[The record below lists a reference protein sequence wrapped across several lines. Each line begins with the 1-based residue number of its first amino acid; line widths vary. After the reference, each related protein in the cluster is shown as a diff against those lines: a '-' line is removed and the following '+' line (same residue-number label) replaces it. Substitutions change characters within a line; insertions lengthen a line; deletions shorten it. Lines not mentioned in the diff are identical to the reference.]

1 MLLKILW
8 DARVPRCGLLRKID
22 AVLEGIAPLSLQARD
37 QVSVYALDCTLI
49 KTLDAAPAEQERLR
63 RAVNAALRSWTYRQN
78 KHQLDFNP
86 ILHLSDALRF
96 VMDCLHHLPGP
107 RVILAIT

>member
-49 KTLDAAPAEQERLR
+49 KTLDDVPAEQERLR
-63 RAVNAALRSWTYRQN
+63 RAVGFALGWWTDCRQEKYRSEWNTN
-78 KHQLDFNP
+78 F
-86 ILHLSDALRF
+86 HLSEALAF
-96 VMDCLHHLPGP
+96 FLGGLHCLSGP
-107 RVILAIT
+107 RRMLG